1 MSSTVATSPKG
12 PINTS
17 KVTGRRELSFNNL
30 AEIQADAERLVA
42 GPTKQLGNWTLGTAL
57 SHLARTMKMSLDG
70 AEWKAPFL
78 LRMIAPFFKKGLLR
92 GKMKPGFKLPGYAAA
107 DLMPK
112 SPVATEQGMNELK
125 TQIERL
131 NREPNRAPSPFFGP
145 MTREEWN
152 ELHCRHAELHLSF
165 FVPE

>member
-1 MSSTVATSPKG
+1 MSSTVAMSPRE

-17 KVTGRRELSFNNL
+17 KVSGRRELHFNNL
-30 AEIQADAERLVA
+30 AEIQADAQRLVT
-42 GPTKQLGNWTLGTAL
+42 GPTRQLGNWPLGTAL

-70 AEWKAPFL
+70 ADWKAPFL
-78 LRMIAPFFKKGLLR
+78 LRMFAPLMKKRLLR

-112 SPVATEQGMNELK
+112 APVPTEQGMSELK

-152 ELHCRHAELHLSF
+152 DLHCRHSELHLSF